1 MLVKITM
8 MMMIKRM
15 TIATD
20 NDGDE
25 DVLVYRPDCSHDISH
40 WVVTLN
46 QKGNDHVDS
55 HYYYNDD
62 DDDDNDDDCYD
73 LVHVDDDDDQAT
85 GQRGFNS

>member
-1 MLVKITM
+1 
-8 MMMIKRM
+8 MIKRM

-55 HYYYNDD
+55 HYYYNDLYIIGAV
-62 DDDDNDDDCYD
+62 C
-73 LVHVDDDDDQAT
+73 LSVRHVFDY
-85 GQRGFNS
+85 FPVCV